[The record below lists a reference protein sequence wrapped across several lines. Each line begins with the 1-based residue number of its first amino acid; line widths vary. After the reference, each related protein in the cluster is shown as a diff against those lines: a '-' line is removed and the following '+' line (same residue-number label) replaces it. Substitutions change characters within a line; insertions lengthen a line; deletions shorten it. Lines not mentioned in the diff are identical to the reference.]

1 MMDTN
6 SRPGVRNPLDL
17 VYVCALCVERVLF
30 MAPPASD
37 NTNIPGTNE
46 PAKSIKRKQIFYYGF
61 LHKETQTQLALLSV

>member
-46 PAKSIKRKQIFYYGF
+46 PAKSIKRKQIPIMDFF
-61 LHKETQTQLALLSV
+61 IKKPKLN